1 MALALLAS
9 VLNAPKLLS
18 RLSLIVF
25 LEEDVSTEKLCSHDA
40 GHGNGSAILHGL
52 NSSPN
57 SSLYGS

>member
-25 LEEDVSTEKLCSHDA
+25 LKEDVS
-40 GHGNGSAILHGL
+40 
-52 NSSPN
+52 
-57 SSLYGS
+57 